1 MRLDGHDPCVGPI
14 LMAHYGKTPHMGT
27 DVQYRSNVVGP
38 KDIDLVFVLKYGV
51 CKLGT
56 GRLDEEIAAVNLIA
70 DGKRH
75 YFGLT

>member
-1 MRLDGHDPCVGPI
+1 
-14 LMAHYGKTPHMGT
+14 MGT